1 MSDESPLGREET
13 IAADELASVL
23 GGLSCLVGGEAGAC
37 RVLGFVAAVF
47 QKGLCDP
54 SSWQAYED
62 AWNKTIATDPMTYD
76 DPDLATVVGLLQG
89 RPNA

>member
-1 MSDESPLGREET
+1 MPDQAPLDREET
-13 IAADELASVL
+13 VAADELASVL
-23 GGLSCLVGGEAGAC
+23 GGLSCLVRGEPGAC

-47 QKGLCDP
+47 RKGLCDP
-54 SSWQAYED
+54 SAWQAYED
-62 AWNKTIATDPMTYD
+62 AWNKAIATDPTTYG